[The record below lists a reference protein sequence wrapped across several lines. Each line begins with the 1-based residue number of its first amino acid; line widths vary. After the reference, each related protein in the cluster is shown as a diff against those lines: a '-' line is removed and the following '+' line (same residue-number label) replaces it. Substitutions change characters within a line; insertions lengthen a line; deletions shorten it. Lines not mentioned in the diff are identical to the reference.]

1 MESKYDKAR
10 YNKTYYEKNK
20 DKLRELQRQKRR
32 KMKEALQKV
41 EAEEQAAETES
52 QEPAEGLSKC
62 FQNIRYYQEYALR
75 GCRQW
80 LTGCLT
86 SCLQSLKEDHREQA
100 EQYAHSFRVFLRSIR
115 LTMVISNISNTLN
128 ILKFIIYIYNNIVW

>member
-1 MESKYDKAR
+1 MESRYDKAR

-20 DKLRELQRQKRR
+20 EKLRELQRQKRR

-52 QEPAEGLSKC
+52 QEPEGLSNF
-62 FQNIRYYQEYALR
+62 FQYIRHYQRYALQ

-86 SCLQSLKEDHREQA
+86 GCIQSIKEDHRGQA
-100 EQYAHSFRVFLRSIR
+100 EQYAHTIRAFLKSIR

>member
-1 MESKYDKAR
+1 MYDKAR

-20 DKLRELQRQKRR
+20 EKLRELQRQKRR

-41 EAEEQAAETES
+41 EAAEQATEPES
-52 QEPAEGLSKC
+52 QEPTEGLSN
-62 FQNIRYYQEYALR
+62 FQYLRYYQKYALE

-86 SCLQSLKEDHREQA
+86 SRLQSLQEDHREQA
-100 EQYAHSFRVFLRSIR
+100 EQYAHTIRVFLQSIR
-115 LTMVISNISNTLN
+115 LTMVISSISNTLN
-128 ILKFIIYIYNNIVW
+128 IVKFIIYFYNNIVW

>member
-20 DKLRELQRQKRR
+20 EKLRELQRQKRR

-52 QEPAEGLSKC
+52 QEPEGLSK
-62 FQNIRYYQEYALR
+62 F
-75 GCRQW
+75 
-80 LTGCLT
+80 
-86 SCLQSLKEDHREQA
+86 
-100 EQYAHSFRVFLRSIR
+100 FF
-115 LTMVISNISNTLN
+115 NISDTTKGMLFKAAVSGSLVASQAAYRALKKTIEDRPSNTPTPSVPSSNPLD
-128 ILKFIIYIYNNIVW
+128 

>member
-1 MESKYDKAR
+1 MYDKAR

-20 DKLRELQRQKRR
+20 EKLRELQRQKRQ

-41 EAEEQAAETES
+41 EAEEEAAETES
-52 QEPAEGLSKC
+52 QEPEGMSKF
-62 FQNIRYYQEYALR
+62 FQHIRHYQKYAIQ

-86 SCLQSLKEDHREQA
+86 GCLQGFKEDHREQA
-100 EQYAHSFRVFLRSIR
+100 EHYTVLASGFLKSVR
-115 LTMVISNISNTLN
+115 LTMIINNIANALN
-128 ILKFIIYIYNNIVW
+128 IIIFNDI